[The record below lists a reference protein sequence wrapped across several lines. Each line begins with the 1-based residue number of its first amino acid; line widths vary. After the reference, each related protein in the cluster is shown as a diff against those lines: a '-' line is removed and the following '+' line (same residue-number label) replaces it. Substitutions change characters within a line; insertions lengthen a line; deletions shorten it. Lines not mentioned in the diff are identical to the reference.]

1 LIHALFE
8 ASTRQSPRAQRA
20 HTLAPKE
27 KKPFGRIALSLLDF
41 RWAPD

>member
-8 ASTRQSPRAQRA
+8 ASTRQSPRA

>member
-20 HTLAPKE
+20 PKE
-27 KKPFGRIALSLLDF
+27 KKPFGRIVLSLLDF